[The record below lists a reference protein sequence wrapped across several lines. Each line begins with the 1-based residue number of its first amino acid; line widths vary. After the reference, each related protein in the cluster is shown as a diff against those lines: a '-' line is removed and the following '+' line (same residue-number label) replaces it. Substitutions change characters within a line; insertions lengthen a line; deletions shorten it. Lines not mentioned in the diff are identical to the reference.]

1 MGVSFFIN
9 NAYGHGLGL
18 DATTFDF
25 DGKKILVNVEIPLYF
40 EKTEN
45 KKITINVYDK
55 ETGTNVENITFLLA
69 VFHNNELIVSDHFF
83 APQGV
88 LSINMIPTQETES
101 KISGQQNSFGAWY
114 DSGAQP
120 IQILSPSFDKGGL
133 FHFEIEITA
142 IDGTTSMLEG
152 SKIQVVDVSTVET
165 SHYEEDT
172 TFQITSYFD
181 NISYFDYKSDEN

>member
-1 MGVSFFIN
+1 MNLVKIVLVFLVGSVFFIN

-45 KKITINVYDK
+45 KKITINAYDK

-114 DSGAQP
+114 D
-120 IQILSPSFDKGGL
+120 
-133 FHFEIEITA
+133 T
-142 IDGTTSMLEG
+142 
-152 SKIQVVDVSTVET
+152 
-165 SHYEEDT
+165 
-172 TFQITSYFD
+172 
-181 NISYFDYKSDEN
+181 